1 MESLF
6 TEHRQPNEPGHHST
20 YRLEL
25 VISIVL
31 THTGAGLCL
40 DGIYKGVAAWLWL
53 SCSAVSAV
61 WVSQECVS
69 VRVHTCVVD
78 SAKVHL

>member
-25 VISIVL
+25 AISIVL

-53 SCSAVSAV
+53 LCCKC
-61 WVSQECVS
+61 CVGLTGVCICACAHVYS
-69 VRVHTCVVD
+69 D
-78 SAKVHL
+78 SATVHL